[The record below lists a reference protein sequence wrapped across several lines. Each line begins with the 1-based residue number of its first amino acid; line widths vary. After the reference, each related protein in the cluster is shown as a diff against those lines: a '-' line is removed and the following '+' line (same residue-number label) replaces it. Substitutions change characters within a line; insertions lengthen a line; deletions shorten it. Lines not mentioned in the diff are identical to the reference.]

1 VRQKRIEV
9 LASAWQLSVNREN
22 PAWRGFG
29 RPSPFQNLMTWQEFQ
44 TEYRA
49 TPVHQMDMED
59 LARLSACM
67 LSVPA
72 SPGERNDFEEAKRV
86 IRDEMATRRNKTE
99 RQEEVS
105 FRRMERHRTDQ
116 QHDEHVAQ
124 SSRMHINQMERAH
137 ASFALHRRSIWLAA
151 VIAAISA
158 LLAWSSLWTQRKE
171 TRQSLDA
178 ISERMDALEAR
189 SRVLDNKK
197 GAMVN
202 ETTETEKE

>member
-1 VRQKRIEV
+1 
-9 LASAWQLSVNREN
+9 
-22 PAWRGFG
+22 
-29 RPSPFQNLMTWQEFQ
+29 MTWQEFQ
-44 TEYRA
+44 TEYLA
-49 TPVHQMDMED
+49 TPVNQMNVEH
-59 LARLSACM
+59 LARLSACT
-67 LSVPA
+67 LSTPA

-86 IRDEMATRRNKTE
+86 IRDELATRRNRTE

-151 VIAAISA
+151 AIAAVSA
-158 LLAWSSLWTQRKE
+158 LLAWSSLWTQRKQ

-178 ISERMDALEAR
+178 LSERMDAIEAR
-189 SRVLDNKK
+189 SMVLDEKAAVVTEA
-197 GAMVN
+197 GAA
-202 ETTETEKE
+202 EKE